1 MEILFEFIFEV
12 LIEGSFEL
20 VKNRNLP
27 IWLRIIVGIPLVVIY
42 GGLFLLFTYLIFD
55 CLNSKEYLFSLFF
68 FIIDIC
74 FVCLLIYLIKKEKK
88 DETKR

>member
-12 LIEGSFEL
+12 LIEGSFEI

-27 IWLRIIVGIPLVVIY
+27 IWLRMFVGIPLVVLY
-42 GGLFLLFTYLIFD
+42 GGLFLRFTYLIFD
-55 CLNSKEYLFSLFF
+55 SLDLKEYFFALFF
-68 FIIDIC
+68 LIIDIC
-74 FVCLLIYLIKKEKK
+74 FIWLLFYLIKKEKK